1 MVEFFVVLIKL
12 VGLGLR
18 LNLGSFNLNFK
29 FILESGLLFERLK
42 FLVLLKLLE
51 KVLVKDIWFED
62 VMIFLKLF

>member
-18 LNLGSFNLNFK
+18 LKLGSFKLNFK

-51 KVLVKDIWFED
+51 KVLVKDICCGD